1 MSVGIYDGWKKKPE
15 RTVMGHGDWSGQGSI
30 VCFLVSLT
38 ISGVSLPEASVDLVQ
53 GYQDNHSP
61 TWTSD
66 PNVLT
71 VNPIPSDQPP
81 AIVSPSIDLTQT
93 NSTFCPTELGTT
105 AADLSQLINI
115 NYTVDF
121 GANEQLSMA
130 EHSAACQQYDLNMHS
145 GHNNITLPADI
156 SGWSGINSL
165 CPGQDPA
172 IFNIS
177 NKLASKIATF
187 GPADLE
193 TTQTDISPPNG
204 TDFLFYRGTNE
215 RFCLPEENVAHPQ
228 SVGIM
233 LSTTNTTLGSEGN
246 RWSVIN

>member
-1 MSVGIYDGWKKKPE
+1 MSCSEKASSPRRDCWWLILVVG
-15 RTVMGHGDWSGQGSI
+15 SS
-30 VCFLVSLT
+30 
-38 ISGVSLPEASVDLVQ
+38 SVDLVQ

>member
-1 MSVGIYDGWKKKPE
+1 
-15 RTVMGHGDWSGQGSI
+15 
-30 VCFLVSLT
+30 
-38 ISGVSLPEASVDLVQ
+38 
-53 GYQDNHSP
+53 
-61 TWTSD
+61 
-66 PNVLT
+66 
-71 VNPIPSDQPP
+71 NPIPSDQPP

-228 SVGIM
+228 SVGIT